1 MAGKTAEV
9 DGLSVTFDL
18 GGSEKNQLA
27 TLAGDQT
34 AIFAWKKKSPPVQL
48 TEFMDRAKVPL
59 GYDKV
64 ICWVC
69 CIQQQLLIF
78 DANEDDRFVI

>member
-1 MAGKTAEV
+1 MLIIAEEEKTAEV

-18 GGSEKNQLA
+18 GGSEQNQLD

-34 AIFAWKKKSPPVQL
+34 AIWAWKKEIPPVQL
-48 TEFMDRAKVPL
+48 TEFMDKAKVPL
-59 GYDKV
+59 GCDKV

-69 CIQQQLLIF
+69 CIQQQ
-78 DANEDDRFVI
+78 